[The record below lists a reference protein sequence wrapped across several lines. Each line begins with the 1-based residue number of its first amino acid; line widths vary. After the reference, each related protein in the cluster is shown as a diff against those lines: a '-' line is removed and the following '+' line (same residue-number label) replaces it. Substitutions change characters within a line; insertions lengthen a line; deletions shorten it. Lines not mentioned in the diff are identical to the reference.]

1 MDTQYGNIH
10 KIGSEHFTDEDIQM
24 VKSILKNYD
33 LDDPESSKE
42 AKNTIKNA
50 LHIVYDKTVDDILGA
65 YVFGRLGSSV
75 NKSKRPENLKE
86 ISNKITMKMNHGY
99 ITNL

>member
-1 MDTQYGNIH
+1 MDKLYGNVH
-10 KIGSEHFTDEDIQM
+10 KIGSEYFTDEDIRM
-24 VKSILKNYD
+24 IKSILKNYD
-33 LDDPESSKE
+33 LDDTKSSKE

-50 LHIVYDKTVDDILGA
+50 LRIIYDDTVEDILGA

>member
-1 MDTQYGNIH
+1 MDKLYGNVH
-10 KIGSEHFTDEDIQM
+10 KIGSEHFTDEDIRM
-24 VKSILKNYD
+24 IKSILKNYD
-33 LDDPESSKE
+33 LDDPKSSKE

-50 LHIVYDKTVDDILGA
+50 LHVVYDNTVDDILGA

-86 ISNKITMKMNHGY
+86 ISNKITMKMSHGY